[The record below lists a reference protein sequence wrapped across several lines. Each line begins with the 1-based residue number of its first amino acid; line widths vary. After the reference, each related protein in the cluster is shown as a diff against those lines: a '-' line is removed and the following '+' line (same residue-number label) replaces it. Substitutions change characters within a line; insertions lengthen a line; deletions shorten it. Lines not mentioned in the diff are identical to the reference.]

1 LAGPISRGGDLAS
14 FLSRGGV
21 AILGRIGLGLAG
33 AALIVLI
40 GGPIRRFA
48 QWRGSTLG
56 QSFPPLVHQALL
68 LALGIR
74 LRVHGAAAEQRPQL
88 VVANHVSW
96 LDIVVLGAMR
106 PTEFLAKKEIGGGI
120 FARELVALQ
129 GAAYVDRGRKRQIP
143 MVNLEIARR
152 MRAGAAMILFAEAT
166 TSDGNRLLPFRS
178 SHFEAARAATGQDDQ
193 AIIQPI
199 FLAYSRRGGLPVS
212 RADRPLVAWY
222 GDMKFFS
229 HLWRFLRAGR
239 FDCDIYLG
247 APIPVEGRHNRK
259 MLARRA
265 EGAVRELAER
275 ARLGATLP

>member
-1 LAGPISRGGDLAS
+1 VS

-21 AILGRIGLGLAG
+21 AILGRVFLGLAG
-33 AALIVLI
+33 AALVVIV

-48 QWRGSTLG
+48 QWRGSAVG
-56 QSFPPLVHQALL
+56 QSFPPLVHRALL

-74 LRVHGAAAEQRPQL
+74 LRVHGAAADQRPQL

-106 PTEFLAKKEIGGGI
+106 PTEFLAKKEIGGGF

-143 MVNLEIARR
+143 MVNSEIARR
-152 MRAGAAMILFAEAT
+152 MRAGGAIILFAEAT

-178 SHFEAARAATGQDDQ
+178 SHFEAARLACDHDGQ

-199 FLAYSRRGGLPVS
+199 FLVYSRLDGLPVS
-212 RADRPLVAWY
+212 RANRPLVAWY

-229 HLWRFLRAGR
+229 HLWRFLAAGR
-239 FDCDIYLG
+239 FDCDIYCG
-247 APIPVEGRHNRK
+247 APIPVDIRHNRK
-259 MLARRA
+259 ALARRA

-275 ARLGATLP
+275 ARLGAALS